1 MELTMRFALS
11 TEPATKSTIEPNIVG
26 NTLREVHSLATQNYG
41 LKTTGCNLREAHFG
55 AVRLALPVSP
65 GCGSILHRCEPDTK
79 PVSTSTARPFNL

>member
-65 GCGSILHRCEPDTK
+65 RMRVNFAPL
-79 PVSTSTARPFNL
+79 